1 MAINADPLEAS
12 TVRKVTWRIIPFVF
26 LLYVVNYIDRANI
39 GYAALRMNKE
49 LGLTGQAFGLAAGLF
64 FIGYFLFEVPSNMA
78 LARFGARKWIARI
91 LISWGVVAALLAFAQ
106 NDIQLYILRFLLGVA
121 EAGFFPGIIVY
132 LTYWF
137 RSKELATATALFTAA
152 IPVSY
157 IIASPLSTLILD
169 HVQWGGMSGW
179 RWMFVLEA
187 LPAVILGVVCYF
199 ALVERP
205 ADAKWL
211 TPERKRWLT
220 AELEAEHADRPHRA
234 RLGTWKAITNRKV
247 LYLSVIYFV
256 YQAGSL
262 GVGYWM
268 PQIVKGLSK
277 TLSNVQVGLI
287 GMIPYVV
294 ATVAMVWWSRRS
306 DRTRERKMH
315 TYLPLG
321 LAAVTMFSAGFAS
334 SPVVAVVMISLTLA
348 GLYAFKAPF
357 WAVPTLFLT
366 RGTAAIAIAAIN
378 SVGNLGGFVGPYA
391 LGVAK
396 DATGSS
402 KGGLVFLSAL
412 VLIAFVMAVLI
423 RLRKDDGTAAAVAAT
438 DSTGRAD

>member
-1 MAINADPLEAS
+1 VAIKADSLETS
-12 TVRKVTWRIIPFVF
+12 TIRTVTWRIIPFVF

-39 GYAALRMNKE
+39 GYAALGMNKE
-49 LGLTGQAFGLAAGLF
+49 LGLTSQAFGLAAGLF

-78 LARFGARKWIARI
+78 LAKFGARKWIARI
-91 LISWGVVAALLAFAQ
+91 LISWGLVAALLAFAQ

-137 RSKELATATALFTAA
+137 RAKELATATALFTSA

-157 IIASPLSTLILD
+157 IIASPVSTLILD
-169 HVQWGGMSGW
+169 HVTGAGLSGW
-179 RWMFVLEA
+179 RWMFLLEA
-187 LPAVILGVVCYF
+187 LPAVILGLICYF

-211 TPERKRWLT
+211 TPEQKRWLK
-220 AELEAEHADRPHRA
+220 AELDAEHADRPHRE

-262 GVGYWM
+262 GIGYWM
-268 PQIVKGLSK
+268 PQIVKGFSK
-277 TLSNVQVGLI
+277 ALSNTQVGLI

-306 DRTRERKMH
+306 DRTGERKMH

-321 LAAVTMFSAGFAS
+321 VAAVTMFAAGFAS
-334 SPVVAVVMISLTLA
+334 SPVIAVIMISLSLA

-357 WAVPTLFLT
+357 WAVPTLFLS

-391 LGVAK
+391 IGVAK
-396 DATGSS
+396 GATGSS
-402 KGGLVFLSAL
+402 KGGLIFLSAL

-423 RLRKDDGTAAAVAAT
+423 RLRTREVLREDI
-438 DSTGRAD
+438 RR